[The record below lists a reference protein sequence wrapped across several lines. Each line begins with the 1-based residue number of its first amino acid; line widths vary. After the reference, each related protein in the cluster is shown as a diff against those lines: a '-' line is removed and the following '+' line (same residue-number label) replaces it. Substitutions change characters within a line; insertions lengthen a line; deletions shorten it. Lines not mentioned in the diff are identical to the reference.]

1 MSKSIVI
8 IKPQAFAHMWNQFIS
23 YERNQSNIN
32 EKRAIMTI
40 LRIAFSKDQKLI
52 KSENL
57 ESFLNI
63 LKVYVQTN
71 EPDFH
76 IVKEISKII
85 CLDDPNINQMAKNF
99 LIAQIYILVNTQGTT
114 NN

>member
-1 MSKSIVI
+1 VI
-8 IKPQAFAHMWNQFIS
+8 IKSQAFAHMWNQFIAF
-23 YERNQSNIN
+23 ERNQTNIN
-32 EKRAIMTI
+32 EKRAIMSI
-40 LRIAFSKDQKLI
+40 LRIAFSKDQNLI

-76 IVKEISKII
+76 IVK
-85 CLDDPNINQMAKNF
+85 
-99 LIAQIYILVNTQGTT
+99 
-114 NN
+114 

>member
-1 MSKSIVI
+1 
-8 IKPQAFAHMWNQFIS
+8 MWNQFIAF
-23 YERNQSNIN
+23 ERNQTNIN
-32 EKRAIMTI
+32 EKRAIMSI
-40 LRIAFSKDQKLI
+40 LRIAFSKDQNLI

-76 IVKEISKII
+76 IVK
-85 CLDDPNINQMAKNF
+85 
-99 LIAQIYILVNTQGTT
+99 
-114 NN
+114 